1 MNFFR
6 ILTAALLFSTAA
18 SAATPGTKVNNTCP
32 VGQQS
37 RQSDSQQN
45 KIMKSTEE
53 GKTVYQLPA
62 PNIKGTISLE
72 ETLNN
77 RRSRRNFHP
86 DGVTVEHLSQ
96 ILWAAYG
103 VTKPMDAATLRGG
116 LRTAPSAGAR
126 YPLEIYA
133 VVGNVPGIDPGVY
146 RYDPKEHKITMVIA
160 TDVKKELTAAAHN
173 QRMIN
178 DAPFCLFFSAI
189 YERITERYGDR
200 GRERYVCMDLGH
212 SAQNVYLQAEALGLG
227 TCAIGA
233 FTDSKVSEVMQL
245 PENEVPLYIMPI
257 GRSK

>member
-1 MNFFR
+1 MKHIK
-6 ILTAALLFSTAA
+6 ILISALLMFAA
-18 SAATPGTKVNNTCP
+18 SGTINSQTDNQQPTP
-32 VGQQS
+32 
-37 RQSDSQQN
+37 
-45 KIMKSTEE
+45 MKSNQE

-62 PNIKGTISLE
+62 PAIKGTISLE

-86 DGVTVEHLSQ
+86 DGVTVQHLSQ

-103 VTKPMDAATLRGG
+103 VTRPMDAATLRGG

-133 VVGNVPGIDPGVY
+133 VVGNIPGIDPGVY
-146 RYDPKEHKITMVIA
+146 RYDPKEHKITMTIA
-160 TDVKKELTAAAHN
+160 ADVKKELTAAALN
-173 QRMIN
+173 QKMIN
-178 DAPFCLFFSAI
+178 DAPFCVFFSAI

-200 GRERYVCMDLGH
+200 GRDRYVCMDLGH

-245 PENEVPLYIMPI
+245 PANEVPLYIMPI

>member
-1 MNFFR
+1 MKMKYIKLLVPALFL
-6 ILTAALLFSTAA
+6 LTAANAQEQKPQT
-18 SAATPGTKVNNTCP
+18 
-32 VGQQS
+32 
-37 RQSDSQQN
+37 D

-53 GKTVYQLPA
+53 GKTVYHLPA
-62 PNIKGTISLE
+62 PSTKGTISLE
-72 ETLNN
+72 ETLNT

-86 DGVTVEHLSQ
+86 DGVTSAHLSQ

-103 VTKPMDAATLRGG
+103 VTRPMDAPTVRGG

-146 RYDPKEHKITMVIA
+146 RYDPKEHKIIMTNPA
-160 TDVKKELTAAAHN
+160 DVRKELTAAALN
-173 QRMIN
+173 QKMIN
-178 DAPFCLFFSAI
+178 DAPFSVFFSAI

-233 FTDSKVSEVMQL
+233 FTDSKVTEVMQL